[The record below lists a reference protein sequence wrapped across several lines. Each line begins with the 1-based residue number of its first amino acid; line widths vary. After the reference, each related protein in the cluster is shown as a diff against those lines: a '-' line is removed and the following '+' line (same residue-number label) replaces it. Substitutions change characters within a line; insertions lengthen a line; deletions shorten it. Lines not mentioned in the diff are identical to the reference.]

1 MNKTM
6 IFSTL
11 LSAFI
16 PTVVIADTKDEAL
29 VQSFFKEHC
38 VRCHNATTKKGK
50 FELHDLKADIAGNN
64 ARFAAIL
71 ERLRAGDM
79 PPEKEP
85 QPDLDT
91 LKKMIDVIQAGL
103 GKSTPGI
110 AKAVEVPVRPADGNH
125 LPHSLL
131 FGGEPGPSVPPPAR
145 LWRLS
150 HEG

>member
-1 MNKTM
+1 MNKTL

-11 LSAFI
+11 ISAFI
-16 PTVVIADTKDEAL
+16 PTLVVADTKDEAL

-64 ARFAAIL
+64 TRFAAIL

-91 LKKMIDVIQAGL
+91 LKKMVDVIQAGL
-103 GKSTPGI
+103 GKSTPRI
-110 AKAVEVPVRPADGNH
+110 AKSDGVPVRPGEGNQM
-125 LPHSLL
+125 PNSLA
-131 FGGEPGPSVPPPAR
+131 FGGNPGPT
-145 LWRLS
+145 WM
-150 HEG
+150 

>member
-1 MNKTM
+1 MNLNTSLTTAALILACFLPKATAAD
-6 IFSTL
+6 STEE
-11 LSAFI
+11 
-16 PTVVIADTKDEAL
+16 PMVIAFL
-29 VQSFFKEHC
+29 KEHC

-50 FELHDLKADIAGNN
+50 FELHDLKTDIAGNN

-91 LKKMIDVIQAGL
+91 LKKVIDVIQAGL

-131 FGGEPGPSVPPPAR
+131 FGGKPGPSVPPPA
-145 LWRLS
+145 
-150 HEG
+150 